1 MIMILNDRGDY
12 DLHSRGTLPRLPT
25 KYERERALRKERA
38 FYRNLAILALL
49 LSGLAVLI
57 GVMVL
62 R

>member
-12 DLHSRGTLPRLPT
+12 DLHSRGTLPRMPT

-38 FYRNLAILALL
+38 FHRSLAILALI
-49 LSGLAVLI
+49 LSSLAVLI
-57 GVMVL
+57 GVIIF